1 MQKAS
6 LKGYLKKLKER
17 LDILLVERGY
27 FETRERAKASIM
39 AGVVFVDGNLSDKA
53 GTKID
58 TEAVIEVRED
68 TCPYAGRGGLKLEK
82 AIKSFQI
89 DLTGKNCIDIGA
101 STGGF
106 TDCMLQSGAAKVYSV
121 DVGYGQLAWKLR
133 NDPRVVNMEK
143 TNFRYLDPETIP
155 EKLDFAGVDVS
166 FISLKHILPVAAK
179 VLNNAASAV
188 CLVKPQF
195 EAGREEMKN
204 SKGIVRDP
212 EVRRKAILD
221 VCGYARE
228 NGFYPA
234 GLSWSPIRGAKGNI
248 EFLLYLTRD
257 PASELEDITGAAAD
271 IAAAAHEELEG
282 NK

>member
-1 MQKAS
+1 M
-6 LKGYLKKLKER
+6 KER
-17 LDILLVERGY
+17 LDILLVERGF
-27 FETRERAKASIM
+27 FESRERAKASIM

-68 TCPYAGRGGLKLEK
+68 SCPYAGRGGLKLEK
-82 AIKSFQI
+82 AIKSFRI
-89 DLTGKNCIDIGA
+89 GLSGKKCIDIGA

-106 TDCMLQSGAAKVYSV
+106 TDCMLQSGAEKVYSV

-155 EKLDFAGVDVS
+155 EKLDFAGIDVS
-166 FISLKHILPVAAK
+166 FISLKHIFPVAGK
-179 VLNNAASAV
+179 VLADDAECV

-204 SKGIVRDP
+204 SKGIVRDLKTR
-212 EVRRKAILD
+212 EKAITD
-221 VCGYARE
+221 VCGYAKE
-228 NGFYPA
+228 SGFYPA
-234 GLSWSPIRGAKGNI
+234 GMDWSPIRGAKGNV

-257 PASELEDITGAAAD
+257 PDTVIENVDDEASRVVSAAYNELE
-271 IAAAAHEELEG
+271 E